1 MNFVGLRT
9 LAYKEI
15 LRFSKVYLQTLIAP
29 LVTSVLYLLVFAHIL
44 EDRMEV
50 FPGIGYTAFLVPG
63 LIMMS
68 AIQNSFANSSSSL
81 IQSKISGNLIFLLVS
96 PLSNLEIYL
105 AFMFAAVLR
114 GLLVG
119 LGVYFVGL
127 WFGSLPVHSVMYVL
141 AFALLGSAAC
151 ATMGIIAGIWGEKF
165 DQMAGVTNFIINP
178 LSFLAG
184 VFYSVDILPAE
195 WRAVSYLNPFFY
207 MVDGFRYGM
216 LGQSDVDPRVS
227 LIVTAS
233 CLAILA
239 AITLRLLHSGYKLR
253 A

>member
-1 MNFVGLRT
+1 MNLVGLRT
-9 LAYKEI
+9 LAYKET
-15 LRFSKVYLQTLIAP
+15 LRFTKVYLQTLVAP
-29 LVTSVLYLLVFAHIL
+29 LVTSVLYLLVFAHML
-44 EDRMEV
+44 EERMQV
-50 FPGIGYTAFLVPG
+50 FPGVGYTVFLVPG

-68 AIQNSFANSSSSL
+68 AIQNAFANSSSSL
-81 IQSKISGNLIFLLVS
+81 IQSKISGNLMFLLVS

-105 AFMFAAVLR
+105 AFTAAAVVR

-119 LGVYFVGL
+119 LGVYFVAL
-127 WFGSLPVHSVMYVL
+127 LFAPMPVHNVLYVL

-165 DQMAGVTNFIINP
+165 DQMAGVTNFVITP

-184 VFYSVDILPAE
+184 VFYSVDILPPE
-195 WRAVSYLNPFFY
+195 WRTVSYLNPFFY

-216 LGQSDVDPRVS
+216 LGQSDVNPLVS
-227 LIVTAS
+227 LSVTTL

-239 AITLRLLHSGYKLR
+239 AVTLRLLHTGYKLR

>member
-1 MNFVGLRT
+1 MNLVGLRT
-9 LAYKEI
+9 LTYKET

-29 LVTSVLYLLVFAHIL
+29 LVTSVLYLLVFAHML
-44 EDRMEV
+44 EERLEV
-50 FPGIGYTAFLVPG
+50 FPGVGYTAFLVPG

-68 AIQNSFANSSSSL
+68 AIQNAFANSSSSI
-81 IQSKISGNLIFLLVS
+81 IQSKISGNLMFLLVS
-96 PLSNLEIYL
+96 PLSNLEIYA
-105 AFMFAAVLR
+105 AFVFAAVIR

-119 LGVYFVGL
+119 LGVYVVGL
-127 WFGSLPVHSVMYVL
+127 LFTSLPIHNLAYVL
-141 AFALLGSAAC
+141 LFALLGSATC
-151 ATMGIIAGIWGEKF
+151 ASMGIIAGIWGEKF
-165 DQMAGVTNFIINP
+165 DQMAGVTNFLINP

-195 WRAVSYLNPFFY
+195 WQLVSHLNPFFY

-227 LIVTAS
+227 LLVTS
-233 CLAILA
+233 VCLAIFA
-239 AITLRLLHSGYKLR
+239 AITLRLLHTGYKLR